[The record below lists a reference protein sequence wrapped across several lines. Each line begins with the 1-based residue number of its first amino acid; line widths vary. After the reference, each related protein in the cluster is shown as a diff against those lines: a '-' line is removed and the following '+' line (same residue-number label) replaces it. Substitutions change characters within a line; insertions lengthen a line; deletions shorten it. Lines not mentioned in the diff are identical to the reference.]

1 MIKSQ
6 FLPNGYS
13 LNFSNQKVYLPKQ
26 NEWEA
31 INEFIDSL
39 KNKNLISEIK

>member
-1 MIKSQ
+1 VIKSQ

-13 LNFSNQKVYLPKQ
+13 LNFSSQKVYLPKQ
-26 NEWEA
+26 NEWKA
-31 INEFIDSL
+31 IDEFINSL